1 MVEFALTKLSSKGQ
15 VVIPSY
21 LRKDFNV
28 GEQLLIIR
36 KRDQVILQRM
46 KNIDKKFSGELA
58 FALKTEKALKK
69 YEKGKFKEKST
80 KEFLD
85 ELEKW

>member
-15 VVIPSY
+15 VVIPSC
-21 LRKDFNV
+21 LRKDFNI

-46 KNIDKKFSGELA
+46 KNIDKKFSEELS
-58 FALKTEKALKK
+58 FAMKTNKALKK
-69 YEKGKFKEKST
+69 YEKGKFKEKSA
-80 KEFLD
+80 KEFLK